1 MIVGKYRK
9 RLRTL
14 LRRDRRFASIVPLFF
29 IASSAACAVVLAKL
43 RLLLRLSP
51 DSLGTLLPPVHGFDG
66 DHEAIAQMS
75 ESFDDPND
83 PYSA

>member
-1 MIVGKYRK
+1 MILRKYRK

-29 IASSAACAVVLAKL
+29 IAGSAASAVALAKL
-43 RLLLRLSP
+43 RLFLRLSP
-51 DSLGTLLPPVHGFDG
+51 HSLGTLLPPVHGFDG
-66 DHEAIAQMS
+66 DADGFALWS